1 VLLEPATQSI
11 TTSPTIS
18 VWSGNL
24 KVVLQDTDLAKR
36 IGINLEFIKMGAKWK
51 VDGFTTEHLG
61 LRTLYCEKVA
71 FGSNDDQVN
80 EIADTQLLAHY
91 ALTIANG
98 SNIQMGVTQT
108 LQLNMWA
115 AVTIG
120 GVISALVNPLISFT
134 SSDITKATVDA
145 LGKITF
151 LNTGSVNIT
160 ATLGL
165 NNGLESAATSTIAIT
180 IVPAPQNN
188 YTVDIPDAIGVSIV
202 SNSTKTFV
210 GNRKLNGV
218 DVPNSQ
224 LDFELIP
231 GATPTT
237 KYTFAIVNDTSCTI
251 KCLGYPYTITLRC
264 YDRSNR
270 LLYIDK
276 PVLLKGLI

>member
-1 VLLEPATQSI
+1 MISSYLRK
-11 TTSPTIS
+11 SP
-18 VWSGNL
+18 
-24 KVVLQDTDLAKR
+24 
-36 IGINLEFIKMGAKWK
+36 
-51 VDGFTTEHLG
+51 
-61 LRTLYCEKVA
+61 LYCEKVA
-71 FGSNDDQVN
+71 FGINDDQVN

-91 ALTIANG
+91 ALTISNG

-120 GVISALVNPLISFT
+120 GVISALVNPIISFT

-145 LGKITF
+145 FGKITF

-160 ATLGL
+160 ATLSA
-165 NNGLESAATSTIAIT
+165 NNGLESAATSTITIT
-180 IVPAPQNN
+180 VVSAPQNN
-188 YTVDIPDAIGVSIV
+188 YTVDILDCIGVSIAINV
-202 SNSTKTFV
+202 TRTFV

-270 LLYIDK
+270 LLYMDK
-276 PVLLKGLI
+276 PILLKGLI